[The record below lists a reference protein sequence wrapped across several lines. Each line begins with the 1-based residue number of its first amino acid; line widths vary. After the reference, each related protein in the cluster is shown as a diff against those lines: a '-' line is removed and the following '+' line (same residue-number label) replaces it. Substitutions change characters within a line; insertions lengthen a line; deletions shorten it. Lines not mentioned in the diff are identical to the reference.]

1 MTHLQIELTMRGST
15 KVSKRQ
21 YHMKAQAMQQW
32 DKAVDSTIGGDK
44 LRLVDLETGRVVS
57 EYHPVEHN
65 RSET

>member
-1 MTHLQIELTMRGST
+1 MTHLQIEFTMRGST

-57 EYHPVEHN
+57 EYNPVD
-65 RSET
+65 RSEDD